1 MWNELLVLFWSARMR
16 AQHTKKKLI
25 WQLHVWLNWV
35 LGAIWASCLWYCP
48 ASHLFCFAE
57 HHGPG
62 LLYIV
67 HHRSGWYHWK
77 EKEMKMR
84 LCFPC
89 NIVYV
94 FHDSA
99 PLFPLKW
106 ILWRC
111 NHMYYTVFKKFKFT
125 LVECTCGI
133 HVLTRQA
140 ITTKIFTEEASNSIV
155 LYGAV

>member
-1 MWNELLVLFWSARMR
+1 MQRSRRRTSSCGMNYWSFFEVQECELNT
-16 AQHTKKKLI
+16 QKKKLI

-77 EKEMKMR
+77 EKEMKRMDFR
-84 LCFPC
+84 AIKIGEKCAMC
-89 NIVYV
+89 
-94 FHDSA
+94 
-99 PLFPLKW
+99 
-106 ILWRC
+106 
-111 NHMYYTVFKKFKFT
+111 
-125 LVECTCGI
+125 ECTNRPASLFYKNAKESNRCHGLA
-133 HVLTRQA
+133 H
-140 ITTKIFTEEASNSIV
+140 IFQFW
-155 LYGAV
+155 GACFYPLRELQMNQKKNRNQ